1 MSAESTLFL
10 AGYTFVDT
18 ANGYGNEQGV
28 GQAIRD
34 CWKGKREDLF
44 VMTKIPGGLNASEVR
59 RPRANR
65 LLRNFD
71 DP

>member
-1 MSAESTLFL
+1 MGRGAR
-10 AGYTFVDT
+10 GDQPDVR
-18 ANGYGNEQGV
+18 EQGV